1 MKKFITF
8 IFIVGASV
16 LFFGCED
23 DYYIDS
29 GLSNGVHEVSMWE
42 YLATDSY
49 NWDSTRLVISRAGL
63 EDVFKGENSAYSK
76 ITFFGVTNH
85 SIRKYM
91 LDNSYA
97 SVADIPVETCREY
110 ILSYVVAEQ
119 YLWDEIDFEVKG
131 TTTGGTDM
139 TNANGGDLRVFRRKS
154 NYGSVVDAG
163 PVSTF
168 VQSLTA
174 NKTVQAVATN
184 IQTNT
189 GVVHA
194 LSYTHPF
201 GPF

>member
-1 MKKFITF
+1 MRKIITS
-8 IFIVGASV
+8 IFVVCASV
-16 LFFGCED
+16 LFFGCDD

-29 GLSNGVHEVSMWE
+29 GLSNGVHNMNMWE
-42 YLATDSY
+42 YFATDSY

-63 EDVFKGENSAYSK
+63 EDIFKGENSTYSK

-91 LDNSYA
+91 LDNNYA
-97 SVADIPVETCREY
+97 SVNDIPVETCSDY
-110 ILSYVVAEQ
+110 ILSYVVADQ

-139 TNANGGDLRVFRRKS
+139 INANGGELRVFRRKS
-154 NYGSVVDAG
+154 DYGSVVDAG

-174 NKTVQAVATN
+174 NKTVQAVSTN